1 MKNWLQALQR
11 GVKYRVTRGG
21 FLFILAVTLIGT
33 AAVASANNLLFLV
46 VATMLSVLLVSGLV
60 SRLGLAGLELDFAL
74 PEHISAGPAVAA
86 TLAVRNVKLWMP
98 SFSVNV
104 AGVVEE
110 TGATAP
116 PILTSAV
123 YFPIIPGRAT
133 LEETVELRF
142 SRRGAHRQD
151 SFTGRASPSAAAPCA

>member
-1 MKNWLQALQR
+1 MKNWLQSLQR

-110 TGATAP
+110 TVGAGDQSPASIGSLWWQDLCPTCKRVMRAQAN
-116 PILTSAV
+116 LAAL
-123 YFPIIPGRAT
+123 GRGGNQF
-133 LEETVELRF
+133 L
-142 SRRGAHRQD
+142 
-151 SFTGRASPSAAAPCA
+151 

>member
-1 MKNWLQALQR
+1 VPRHSRWLSVHA
-11 GVKYRVTRGG
+11 GG
-21 FLFILAVTLIGT
+21 DLIGA

-104 AGVVEE
+104 AGVVN
-110 TGATAP
+110 A
-116 PILTSAV
+116 
-123 YFPIIPGRAT
+123 
-133 LEETVELRF
+133 
-142 SRRGAHRQD
+142 
-151 SFTGRASPSAAAPCA
+151 